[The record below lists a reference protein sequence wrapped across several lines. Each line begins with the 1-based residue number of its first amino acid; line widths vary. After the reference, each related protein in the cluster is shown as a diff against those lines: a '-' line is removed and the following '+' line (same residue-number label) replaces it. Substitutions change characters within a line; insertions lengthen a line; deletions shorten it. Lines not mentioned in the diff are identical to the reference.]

1 MGSESATSNVL
12 SDCEVILPIGIN
24 VMQGGWVQAAESYA
38 QFKFV
43 GTVWR
48 GMEGEGR

>member
-1 MGSESATSNVL
+1 
-12 SDCEVILPIGIN
+12 
-24 VMQGGWVQAAESYA
+24 VQAAESYA